1 MSSYLVD
8 NNKLIFDYQMEVPL
22 DSEEAEKIISD
33 IDKKSLYYDT
43 EIWKEFTKIYCTERQ
58 KYIDSHLAKSD
69 KTPDTA
75 PKVNLD
81 TSDLD
86 AAIAKV
92 DELIAK
98 LKTAQLL
105 IVYLNNQD

>member
-22 DSEEAEKIISD
+22 DSEEAEKVISD
-33 IDKKSLYYDT
+33 IDKNPLYYDS
-43 EIWKEFTKIYCTERQ
+43 ESWKEFAKIYRTERQ
-58 KYIDSHLAKSD
+58 KYIDSHSAQSD

-105 IVYLNNQD
+105 IVYLNKQD